1 MASTV
6 YRLYRI
12 LDANFNRS
20 REAARVLEEFARFQ
34 LDHAGLAGR
43 CKAARHRL
51 AECARAYEEA
61 AGVSLADSRDTVGD
75 VGTRLGTETE
85 ASREDVGDVVTANL
99 KRLQESLRS
108 IEEYG
113 KIISAP
119 VSAGIEALRYEV
131 YTLEQ
136 DLLRFRAYAA
146 ALQSPLM
153 VVATVA
159 RWDDALRRVVEA
171 CGACGVGMLQL
182 RMKDAPDRDCFDTAL
197 RTCELLAGSD
207 TTLILNDRADL
218 ALAVGAGGVHL
229 GEEDLPLRAARQLMG
244 GGRLVGATAPDP
256 ATAGAAVLAGADY
269 LGAGAAFATASKGNA
284 VVRGVDAI
292 LSVQNAVDV
301 PVYAIGGI
309 TPANVETLVAAGLRR
324 VAVGAA
330 VTEAENPAAV
340 IRLLLRSLAAAHEA
354 SQAR

>member
-43 CKAARHRL
+43 CKAVRHRL
-51 AECARAYEEA
+51 AECARDYEEA
-61 AGVSLADSRDTVGD
+61 AGILLADSRDTVGD
-75 VGTRLGTETE
+75 VGTKISVETE
-85 ASREDVGDVVTANL
+85 ASREDVGDVVIANL

-113 KIISAP
+113 KLISAP

-136 DLLRFRAYAA
+136 DLLRFRAYAT

-153 VVATVA
+153 VIATVSQ
-159 RWDDALRRVVEA
+159 WNDALRRVVEA
-171 CGACGVGMLQL
+171 CRGCGVGMLQL
-182 RMKDAPDRDCFDTAL
+182 RMKDAPDRVCFDAAL
-197 RTCELLAGSD
+197 RVSELLAGSD
-207 TTLILNDRADL
+207 TTLILNDRADM

-256 ATAGAAVLAGADY
+256 ATAKAAVLAGADY
-269 LGAGAAFATASKGNA
+269 LGAGAAFATASKGDA
-284 VVRGVDAI
+284 IVRGVDAI
-292 LSVQNAVDV
+292 LSVQAAVDV

-309 TPANVETLVAAGLRR
+309 TPDNAASLVSAGLRR
-324 VAVGAA
+324 IAVGAA
-330 VTEAENPAAV
+330 VTEVGDPAAA
-340 IRLLLRSLAAAHEA
+340 IQSLL
-354 SQAR
+354 QALVADTPR